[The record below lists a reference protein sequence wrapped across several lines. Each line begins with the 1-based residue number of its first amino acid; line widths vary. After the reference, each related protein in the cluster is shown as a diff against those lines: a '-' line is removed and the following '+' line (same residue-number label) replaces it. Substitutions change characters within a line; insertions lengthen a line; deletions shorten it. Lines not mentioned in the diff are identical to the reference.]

1 LTIEREPAGIA
12 AGRRSKAMKLSMQRG
27 GVAAGV
33 LALVVLLSSSSSA
46 DAPLTGLITVRVAG
60 LRSNDGQVGCALYN
74 SAKGYPTDASAAL
87 ERRFCPIDKS
97 ASVCAFGPVPAGTYA
112 VACFHDENNNGKL
125 DTGLF
130 GIPKEGVC
138 ASNGATGF
146 MGPPSFRDAKFDTSG
161 TPRDVSARM
170 KY

>member
-1 LTIEREPAGIA
+1 
-12 AGRRSKAMKLSMQRG
+12 M
-27 GVAAGV
+27 
-33 LALVVLLSSSSSA
+33 
-46 DAPLTGLITVRVAG
+46 RVSQ

-74 SAKGYPTDASAAL
+74 EARGFPTDPRAAL
-87 ERRFCPIDKS
+87 ESRFCPIEKS
-97 ASVCAFGPVPAGTYA
+97 TSVCPFRPVPRGTYA
-112 VACFHDENNNGKL
+112 VACFHVENKNGKL

-138 ASNGATGF
+138 ASNGATGT

-161 TPRDVSARM
+161 APMEVPVRM